1 MDSFDYFLNCKEKGR
16 YQIEMSKLAME
27 GKIT

>member
-1 MDSFDYFLNCKEKGR
+1 MDSFDYFLNCKEKDH
-16 YQIEMSKLAME
+16 YQIEMSKLEME